1 MPGSDGAPTVMAPT
15 VMAGL
20 DGGGRGDAV
29 DAVDTLD
36 AMGAGHDARN
46 VVKSPLS

>member
-15 VMAGL
+15 VKPGHY
-20 DGGGRGDAV
+20 GGGRG

>member
-15 VMAGL
+15 VKPGH